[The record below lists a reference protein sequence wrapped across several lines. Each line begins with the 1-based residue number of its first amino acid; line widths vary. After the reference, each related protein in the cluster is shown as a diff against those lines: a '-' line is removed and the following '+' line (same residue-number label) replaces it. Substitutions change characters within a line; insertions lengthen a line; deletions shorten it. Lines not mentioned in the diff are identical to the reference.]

1 MIGWLL
7 LFKVCIIFSN
17 VLLLFVFVLFF
28 FIGLL
33 FGRLEEKYS
42 FVSSILN
49 IILLCFSNFDMF
61 LVSWLLWLMFLIVGM
76 DLDLNRCIEW
86 VVLFFLYMFCI
97 LFLYIE
103 ELRLF
108 CVVEFLIIV
117 NRLGL
122 ENFFIFFFWF
132 LVFGLY
138 GVIGRKEIFV
148 LYFFRFVKKFLKLIK
163 KMKVYWFFFGI
174 FGELIN
180 FLIFV
185 ILIDNFYLY
194 RIMFLKKMIIMK
206 KMFIVNI
213 KDFFIYNNSKDF
225 KWIKL

>member
-7 LFKVCIIFSN
+7 LFKVCIIFLN

-61 LVSWLLWLMFLIVGM
+61 LVSWLSWLMFLIVGM

-148 LYFFRFVKKFLKLIK
+148 LYFFRFVKKF
-163 KMKVYWFFFGI
+163 
-174 FGELIN
+174 
-180 FLIFV
+180 
-185 ILIDNFYLY
+185 
-194 RIMFLKKMIIMK
+194 
-206 KMFIVNI
+206 
-213 KDFFIYNNSKDF
+213 
-225 KWIKL
+225 